1 MTAKI
6 KKLPRHFV
14 WRRLHSM
21 TGLWLV
27 IFLVEHMVTNSQA
40 ALLLGDSGK
49 GFVHM
54 VNALHNLPYLT
65 VIEVGLLGIPILIHA
80 FWGIQYAMTSK
91 FNSMRTSGSKPHL
104 KYARN
109 KAYTWQRITS
119 WILLVLLALHIVK
132 FRFLD
137 YPKSV
142 NTGTQNPS
150 YLVEITMDPGLY
162 TIAHRLGFTLYD
174 HKALDKLRGEL
185 GEMGDQGAVLSL
197 VGELEHLD
205 GGKFNPQEWAILQ
218 TAQTY
223 EQRRLF
229 IEKITN
235 IPIKKGEVIAVTPSF
250 GTASLLNVRNTFKSP
265 VWVGIYTIFVLSA
278 VFHAF
283 NGLWTSMLTWGW
295 IIKVV
300 AQTRARK
307 VAITLMIAIAFLGL
321 AAVWGTYFL
330 NLRN

>member
-1 MTAKI
+1 
-6 KKLPRHFV
+6 
-14 WRRLHSM
+14 
-21 TGLWLV
+21 
-27 IFLVEHMVTNSQA
+27 
-40 ALLLGDSGK
+40 
-49 GFVHM
+49 M
-54 VNALHNLPYLT
+54 VNALHDLPYLT

-80 FWGIQYAMTSK
+80 VWGVQYAMTSK
-91 FNSMRTSGSKPHL
+91 FNSMRTDGSKPHL

-162 TIAHRLGFTLYD
+162 TVSQRLGFTLYD

-185 GEMGDQGAVLSL
+185 GKMRDQEALLS
-197 VGELEHLD
+197 VAGELKQGD
-205 GGKFNPQEWAILQ
+205 SDKFNSQEETILQ

-223 EQRRLF
+223 EERRLF
-229 IEKITN
+229 IEKITS
-235 IPIKKGEVIAVTPSF
+235 IPLEKGSVIAVTPSF

-265 VWVGIYTIFVLSA
+265 VWVGVYTVFVLSA

-295 IIKVV
+295 IIKAA

-307 VAITLMIAIAFLGL
+307 VAITLMIVIAFLGL